1 MRAKM
6 TMQIVD
12 FRGMKYTL
20 AKMIKTYHEKK
31 VEEKKNIRKNGK
43 AIPAEV
49 WKEGQAREYKRLVTT
64 QGHDVAGKRNRSTQT
79 ATKET
84 ANVK

>member
-1 MRAKM
+1 VGWWRKFIRTRMRAKM

-31 VEEKKNIRKNGK
+31 VEEKKHPEKR
-43 AIPAEV
+43 
-49 WKEGQAREYKRLVTT
+49 EGYTSRGLERRPSE
-64 QGHDVAGKRNRSTQT
+64 GIQT
-79 ATKET
+79 VGNDSGT
-84 ANVK
+84 

>member
-1 MRAKM
+1 VGWWRKFIRTRMRAKM

-31 VEEKKNIRKNGK
+31 VEEKKTSGKTGRLYQQRFGKKAKRGNTNG
-43 AIPAEV
+43 
-49 WKEGQAREYKRLVTT
+49 W
-64 QGHDVAGKRNRSTQT
+64 
-79 ATKET
+79 
-84 ANVK
+84 

>member
-1 MRAKM
+1 M

-31 VEEKKNIRKNGK
+31 VEEKKTSGKTGRLYQQRFGKKAKRGNTNG
-43 AIPAEV
+43 
-49 WKEGQAREYKRLVTT
+49 W
-64 QGHDVAGKRNRSTQT
+64 
-79 ATKET
+79 
-84 ANVK
+84 